1 MSYKEKNPSV
11 SITILGESSVG
22 KTCICDIFFGI
33 EFHNDHLSTVGFEKF
48 EKNLT
53 LKDGEQLK
61 LRVWDTAGQ
70 ERYKSISYNTIKNA
84 DACIVVFD
92 LTNKRSFECVNNW
105 IQTINENSY
114 SNLPIGLIGNKCDL
128 STREVTQE
136 EIDAFCSIQKIKYFK
151 TSAKLNDGINEAF
164 TTMANLAYQ
173 NKKERRRNT
182 ITLNKEKIK
191 SKKSHFC

>member
-1 MSYKEKNPSV
+1 M
-11 SITILGESSVG
+11 
-22 KTCICDIFFGI
+22 
-33 EFHNDHLSTVGFEKF
+33 
-48 EKNLT
+48 
-53 LKDGEQLK
+53 
-61 LRVWDTAGQ
+61 
-70 ERYKSISYNTIKNA
+70 
-84 DACIVVFD
+84 
-92 LTNKRSFECVNNW
+92 TNKRSFECVNNW

-182 ITLNKEKIK
+182 ITLNKEKKI
-191 SKKSHFC
+191 SKKRNFC